1 MTQNISSSSPLL
13 HIICLLLLPPPLA
26 VGSHS
31 CMHNYPLNHPTSRKR
46 KRKISMS
53 RTCVKRKACG
63 RVSQIFAT
71 KNQSHLCC
79 NMVLFLRSDRE
90 TTDIFFIWQKS
101 FPPPPF
107 LGSPLPPK
115 LKATCFPLP
124 ISPPPPC
131 FLSFLP
137 LLLSFTV
144 RHSPVFEGK
153 GGTIE
158 VKIYTCCTFT
168 LVKYMNSSLL

>member
-1 MTQNISSSSPLL
+1 MTQNISSSSSSPLL

-53 RTCVKRKACG
+53 CTCVKRKACG

-71 KNQSHLCC
+71 KNQSYRMLQFGSISPFGSRNHRH
-79 NMVLFLRSDRE
+79 FLH
-90 TTDIFFIWQKS
+90 